1 MDVFL
6 FLKKYYIGY
15 RATLC
20 QCIYMYM
27 GIFVPLHFVHRSEK
41 GVFGRKLFAIFF
53 KKTFLNPTTAET
65 ATHSQMV
72 K

>member
-6 FLKKYYIGY
+6 FLKIYYIGY

-41 GVFGRKLFAIFF
+41 GVFGRKLFVIF
-53 KKTFLNPTTAET
+53 
-65 ATHSQMV
+65 
-72 K
+72 